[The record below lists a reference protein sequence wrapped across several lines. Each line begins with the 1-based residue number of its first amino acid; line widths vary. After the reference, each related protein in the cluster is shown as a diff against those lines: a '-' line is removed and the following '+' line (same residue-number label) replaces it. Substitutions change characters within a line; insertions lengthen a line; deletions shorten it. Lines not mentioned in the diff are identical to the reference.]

1 LKANE
6 NNMDYIANDNSTII
20 GRLVGGLQIIGGLI
34 IILSGFGSGTSIILG
49 LGVSMSSVFVFILY
63 NIAEDAK
70 KSKFYL
76 KKIFEMQKDNY

>member
-1 LKANE
+1 MKANE

-34 IILSGFGSGTSIILG
+34 IIFSGFGSGTSIILG
-49 LGVSMSSVFVFILY
+49 LGISMSSVFVFILC
-63 NIAEDAK
+63 NIAEDTK